1 MMLDAY
7 LAGSVGQLL
16 ERARHLQGVI
26 SKQFPAEFRTLA
38 QTCRNRVNLLIAELQ
53 ALLTDPRLK
62 KKALQGLRLRAYKRL
77 VDELDFV
84 ECVGFAALDRI
95 NRDDI
100 KMTQLVGEIAEEMMY
115 PLLPP
120 VVSCQSQAYFHA
132 FPDLNLLR
140 VPLKEARFLLHL
152 PDLYHE
158 LAHFILTEEN
168 NPVVEPYQKA
178 LTAAAS
184 VASGHLAAL
193 LSKPSRGPK
202 ATQQHL
208 LAWTTCWMGAW
219 AAELFCDLFSALA
232 MGPAFGWSHL
242 HLCAKRGGDPFLV
255 ETSPDSTHP
264 PNEARMFVVL
274 EALSQLGYKREAD
287 AMQRDWRALC
297 AWSGYKSN
305 ANYQMCF
312 PQKVLARFAAE
323 AIRGYEAMNCRSS
336 APAYTGRIHNLLNE
350 AWKQF
355 WKSPDAYPEWE
366 KQKQAELFPTR

>member
-1 MMLDAY
+1 MLDEY
-7 LAGSVGQLL
+7 LAGSIGQLL

-26 SKQFPAEFRTLA
+26 SKQFEVEFRTLA
-38 QTCRNRVNLLIAELQ
+38 QTCRNRVNSLIAELQ
-53 ALLTDPRLK
+53 DLLTNPRLR
-62 KKALQGLRLRAYKRL
+62 KKALQSLRLRAYKRL
-77 VDELDFV
+77 VDELDFI
-84 ECVGFAALDRI
+84 ECVGFAALERI
-95 NRDDI
+95 HQDDI
-100 KMTQLVGEIAEEMMY
+100 QMTRLVGEIAEEMMY

-178 LTAAAS
+178 LAAAAS
-184 VASGHLAAL
+184 TASGHLAAL
-193 LSKPSRGPK
+193 LSRPSRGPK

-208 LAWTTCWMGAW
+208 LAWTTCWIGGW
-219 AAELFCDLFSALA
+219 ATELFCDLFSAFA
-232 MGPAFGWSHL
+232 VGPAFGWAHL
-242 HLCAKRGGDPFLV
+242 HLCAQRGGDPFLV

-264 PNEARMFVVL
+264 PDESRMLVIL
-274 EALSQLGYKREAD
+274 EALGRLGYRREAS
-287 AMQRDWRALC
+287 AIERDWRKLSIC
-297 AWSGYKSN
+297 GGYKSN

-312 PQKVLARFAAE
+312 PKRVLDRIVEE
-323 AIRGYEAMNCRSS
+323 AFQGYKAMNCRFSG
-336 APAYTGRIHNLLNE
+336 PGHTGRVHDLLNE

-355 WKSPDAYPEWE
+355 WKAPEAYPEWE
-366 KQKQAELFPTR
+366 RQKQAALFPTR

>member
-1 MMLDAY
+1 MMLNEY

-26 SKQFPAEFRTLA
+26 SKQFPAEFRLLA

-53 ALLTDPRLK
+53 DLLTDPRLK
-62 KKALQGLRLRAYKRL
+62 KRVLQGLRLRAYKRL
-77 VDELDFV
+77 VDELDFI

-95 NRDDI
+95 HKDDI
-100 KMTQLVGEIAEEMMY
+100 QMTRLVGEIAEEMMY

-140 VPLKEARFLLHL
+140 VLLKESRFLLHL

-168 NPVVEPYQKA
+168 NPVVEPFQKA
-178 LTAAAS
+178 LAAGAAS
-184 VASGHLAAL
+184 ASGHLAAL
-193 LSKPSRGPK
+193 LSRPSRGPK

-208 LAWTTCWMGAW
+208 LAWTTCWIGAW
-219 AAELFCDLFSALA
+219 ATELFCDLFSALA
-232 MGPAFGWSHL
+232 VGPAFGWAHL

-264 PNEARMFVVL
+264 PDEARMFVIL
-274 EALSQLGYKREAD
+274 AALGQLGYGREASGI
-287 AMQRDWRALC
+287 QRDWRALC
-297 AWSGYKSN
+297 TCGGYKPN

-312 PQKVLARFAAE
+312 PQKVLARFADE
-323 AIRGYEAMNCRSS
+323 AHRGYQAMNCRSS
-336 APAYTGRIHNLLNE
+336 APSYTGRVHNLLNE

-355 WKSPDAYPEWE
+355 WKAPDTYPEWE
-366 KQKQAELFPTR
+366 KKRQPELFPTH